1 MDLDVIVI
9 GAGQAGVPLAA
20 RLAGEGR
27 RVLLAERAR
36 PGGTCVNYGCTP
48 TKTLVATARAAH
60 VARRGARLGVQAGP
74 VRVDFAAAI
83 ARKDEVVRRWREG
96 VDRKI
101 SGAGGNLRLV
111 AGHARFTGPREVEV
125 NGERHRA
132 PVVVVNTGARPA
144 VPPLPGLGAVPWLDN
159 RRVMELRDLPGHLVV
174 LGGGYIGCEFAQ
186 MFRRFGAEVTV
197 VDHNPHLLAREDEDV
212 SAEVESFLREEGIA
226 LQLGA
231 RPERVDGGEGAI
243 RLFLSGRE
251 IHGSHLLVATGRRPN
266 TDDLGAQ
273 AAGVELDERGFVRVD
288 DHYRTSAEGIF
299 AVGDATGGLQFTH
312 VAWDDHRRL
321 HAVISG
327 RPGGGR
333 SGRVVPHV
341 VYTDPQ
347 VAGVGLNER
356 EARERGVA
364 YELATL
370 PYAHV
375 ARAMETGETAG
386 LMKLLVDPRSEAIL
400 GATLVGAEAGEIVHV
415 LSALM
420 HVGAPARAAAEMIHA
435 HPAFS
440 EGLQS
445 LAMRLPRYAG

>member
-1 MDLDVIVI
+1 MDLDAIVI
-9 GAGQAGVPLAA
+9 GAGQAGVPLAV

-36 PGGTCVNYGCTP
+36 PGGTCVNVGCTP

-60 VARRGARLGVQAGP
+60 VARTASRLGVEAGP
-74 VRVDFAAAI
+74 VRVDFPTAI
-83 ARKDEVVRRWREG
+83 ARKDEMVRRWREG
-96 VDRKI
+96 VERRI
-101 SGAGGNLRLV
+101 AGAGEGLRLV
-111 AGHARFTGPREVEV
+111 LGHARFAGPREVEL

-132 PVVVVNTGARPA
+132 PVVVVNAGARPA
-144 VPPLPGLGAVPWLDN
+144 VPELAGLDAVPWLDN
-159 RRVMELRDLPGHLVV
+159 ARIMELRALPEHLVV

-212 SAEVESFLREEGIA
+212 SAEVEAFFRAEGIGLA
-226 LQLGA
+226 LGA
-231 RPERVDGGEGAI
+231 RVERVDGAQRSI
-243 RLFLSGRE
+243 RLTLADRQIRGT
-251 IHGSHLLVATGRRPN
+251 HLLVAAGRRPN
-266 TDDLGAQ
+266 TDDLGLDL
-273 AAGVELDERGFVRVD
+273 AGVALDPQGYVVVD
-288 DHYRTSAEGIF
+288 DHYRTSAEGVF
-299 AVGDATGGLQFTH
+299 AVGDVTPGPQFTH
-312 VAWDDHRRL
+312 VSWDDHRRL
-321 HAVISG
+321 HAVLSG

-356 EARERGVA
+356 EARRRSLV
-364 YELATL
+364 YDLATL
-370 PYAHV
+370 PYARV
-375 ARAMETGETAG
+375 ARAVETDETAG

-400 GATLVGAEAGEIVHV
+400 GASLVGAEAGEIVHV
-415 LSALM
+415 LASLM
-420 HVGAPARAAAEMIHA
+420 HVGAKAGAVAEMIHA

>member
-1 MDLDVIVI
+1 MDLDAIVI
-9 GAGQAGVPLAA
+9 GAGQAGVPLAV
-20 RLAGEGR
+20 RLAREGR

-36 PGGTCVNYGCTP
+36 PGGTCVNVGCTP

-60 VARRGARLGVQAGP
+60 VARTAARLGVETGP
-74 VRVDFAAAI
+74 VRVDFPAAI
-83 ARKDEVVRRWREG
+83 ARKDEIVRRWREG
-96 VDRKI
+96 VERRI
-101 SGAGGNLRLV
+101 SGAGEGLKLV
-111 AGHARFTGPREVEV
+111 PGHARFTGPREVEV
-125 NGERHRA
+125 DGERHRA
-132 PVVVVNTGARPA
+132 PVVVVNAGARPA
-144 VPPLPGLGAVPWLDN
+144 APALPGLDQVPWLDN
-159 RRVMELRDLPGHLVV
+159 ARVMELRELPAHLVV

-212 SAEVESFLREEGIA
+212 SAEVERVFREEGIA
-226 LQLGA
+226 LVLGA
-231 RPERVDGGEGAI
+231 RPERVEASGGSIRLVLAGGEV
-243 RLFLSGRE
+243 R
-251 IHGSHLLVATGRRPN
+251 GSHLLVAAGRRPN
-266 TDDLGAQ
+266 SDDLGADR
-273 AAGVELDERGFVRVD
+273 AGLELDPRGFVRVD
-288 DHYRTSAEGIF
+288 DRYRTSAEGVY
-299 AVGDATGGLQFTH
+299 AVGDVTGGPQFTH
-312 VAWDDHRRL
+312 VSWDDHRRL
-321 HAVISG
+321 HAVLSG

-356 EARERGVA
+356 EAAARGVA
-364 YELATL
+364 CEVARM

-375 ARAMETGETAG
+375 ARAAETGETAG
-386 LMKLLVDPRSEAIL
+386 LMKLLVDPGSEAIL
-400 GATLVGAEAGEIVHV
+400 GASLVGAEAGEIVHV

-420 HVGAPARAAAEMIHA
+420 HVGAPARAVVEMIHA

>member
-1 MDLDVIVI
+1 MNLDVIVI
-9 GAGQAGVPLAA
+9 GAGQAGVPLAV

-27 RVLLAERAR
+27 RVLLAERSR
-36 PGGTCVNYGCTP
+36 PGGTCVNVGCTP

-60 VARRGARLGVQAGP
+60 VARSGARLGVHAGP
-74 VRVDFAAAI
+74 VRVDFGAAI
-83 ARKDEVVRRWREG
+83 ARKDEMVRRWREG
-96 VDRKI
+96 VERRI
-101 SGAGGNLRLV
+101 AGAGENLRLV
-111 AGHARFTGPREVEV
+111 LGHARFTGPREVEM

-144 VPPLPGLGAVPWLDN
+144 VPALPGLDRVPFLDN
-159 RRVMELRDLPGHLVV
+159 RRVMELRELPGHLVV

-197 VDHNPHLLAREDEDV
+197 VDHGPHLLAREDDDV
-212 SAEVESFLREEGIA
+212 SGEVESFFRQEGIA
-226 LQLGA
+226 LHLGA
-231 RPERVDGGEGAI
+231 RVERVEGSGGAI
-243 RLFLSGRE
+243 RLVLSDRE
-251 IHGSHLLVATGRRPN
+251 IRGTHLLVATGRRPN
-266 TDDLGAQ
+266 TDDLGA
-273 AAGVELDERGFVRVD
+273 ASAGVDLDERGFVRVD
-288 DHYRTSAEGIF
+288 DHYRTSAESVF
-299 AVGDATGGLQFTH
+299 AVGDATGGPQFTH
-312 VAWDDHRRL
+312 VSWDDHRRL

-327 RPGGGR
+327 RPAGGR
-333 SGRVVPHV
+333 SGRVIPHV

-356 EARERGVA
+356 EARKRGVL
-364 YELATL
+364 YELATM

-375 ARAMETGETAG
+375 ARAAETGETAG

-400 GATLVGAEAGEIVHV
+400 GASLVGAEAGEIVHV

-420 HVGAPARAAAEMIHA
+420 HVGAPAKAVVEMIHA